1 MKKAILWLLIFC
13 LLTSAFAGCSA
24 ATSTASNG
32 ETILTSAPTATTV
45 AVDYKITFDPNHDGI
60 SASVSEFTGG
70 EPISARFP
78 QRFGYSFSGWFLDA
92 AGTTALPTGAV
103 ADQDL
108 TLFAGWTAW
117 DEATQGY
124 MNDYKSEMDYA
135 KYICNRPTAFEETTF
150 NAYYQ
155 RYISLWLAVESRKY
169 VINDVS
175 IQAVY
180 ALRAARQALVQPVA
194 NPEDVCYYIWGGK
207 MAVEDSIVGK
217 EFYGTFDNRDFQPFL
232 VKYMV
237 PDQATVKGNIIVI
250 AGGDFAMRNNYGEA
264 YKAASSF
271 RAMGYNAFVLQRR
284 VKPYASVDSALDL
297 QRSIRYLR
305 YHAAEFGIAKTE
317 NMVACGFS
325 DGGSTITFTVEN
337 LYGNIQPTA
346 VYPNYVPDEVD
357 QVSSDLSAML
367 IIYGGSGALET
378 KNTNIPSAF
387 IAVGSQDHTT
397 AIPNSIG
404 LYNFVDASGRNAEMH
419 IFAGAPHDFGLGD
432 GIPGYYKGYVG
443 VDQWSKLANTFLDVE
458 FGYLA
463 RTY

>member
-1 MKKAILWLLIFC
+1 MRKMILLVLIFC

-24 ATSTASNG
+24 A
-32 ETILTSAPTATTV
+32 APTDTDGQTIQTTVAATTTL

-60 SASVSEFTGG
+60 IASVSEITGG
-70 EPISARFP
+70 EQITARFP
-78 QRFGYSFSGWFLDA
+78 QRFGFSFSSWFLDA
-92 AGTTALPTGAV
+92 AGTADLPAGAA
-103 ADQDL
+103 ADKDL
-108 TLFAGWTAW
+108 TLYAGWTAW
-117 DEATQGY
+117 DEVTQGY
-124 MNDYKSEMDYA
+124 MNEYKSEMDYA
-135 KYICNRPTAFEETTF
+135 KYICNRPTAFEEVSF

-155 RYISLWLAVESRKY
+155 LYYSLWLAVESRKH
-169 VINDVS
+169 VINEAS

-180 ALRAARQALVQPVA
+180 ALRAARLALVQPVA
-194 NPEDVCYYIWGGK
+194 NPEDVCYYIWNGK

-232 VKYMV
+232 VKYLV
-237 PDQATVKGNIIVI
+237 TDQATVKGNVIVI
-250 AGGDFAMRNNYGEA
+250 AGGDFTMRNNYAEA
-264 YKAASSF
+264 YKAAGSF

-284 VKPYASVDSALDL
+284 VKPFASVDSALDL

-305 YHAAEFGIAKTE
+305 YHAAEFGIAKPE

-325 DGGSTITFTVEN
+325 DGGTTITFAVEN
-337 LYGNIQPTA
+337 LYGSIQPTV
-346 VYPNYVPDEVD
+346 VYPGYIPDEVD

-378 KNTNIPSAF
+378 KNTNIPAAF
-387 IAVGSQDHTT
+387 IAVGSQDQTT
-397 AIPNSIG
+397 AVPNSIS
-404 LYNFVDASGRNAEMH
+404 LYNFVNDSGRNAEMH
-419 IFAGAPHDFGLGD
+419 VFAGAPHDFGFGD
-432 GIPGYYKGYVG
+432 GIPGYYKGYAG